1 MMKHLSTFN
10 QYLKYY
16 SSILTQSYHFFLI
29 IKTINH
35 SLLNVSDHT
44 LINMLRPERLALHPK
59 QEDLSFTPG
68 NKERTNSHKL
78 YFEFYMNAKDVHAH
92 IQKCNE
98 IVQDYSKKINIQC
111 CCIAWLTFHGHFHMS
126 ESTNGVADYCYTL
139 AVRRPA
145 PTSATEPKIN
155 FELTNVSLA
164 NNTDS
169 QSTNEMNFFLS
180 SFLSLLR
187 F

>member
-16 SSILTQSYHFFLI
+16 SSILIQSYHFFLI

-59 QEDLSFTPG
+59 QEDLSLIPG

-78 YFEFYMNAKDVHAH
+78 YFEFSMNAKDVHAH

-98 IVQDYSKKINIQC
+98 IVQDVLQENK
-111 CCIAWLTFHGHFHMS
+111 
-126 ESTNGVADYCYTL
+126 YTML
-139 AVRRPA
+139 
-145 PTSATEPKIN
+145 
-155 FELTNVSLA
+155 LYSLA
-164 NNTDS
+164 YIPRP
-169 QSTNEMNFFLS
+169 LS
-180 SFLSLLR
+180 HVR
-187 F
+187 KY

>member
-1 MMKHLSTFN
+1 MMKHLLTFN

-16 SSILTQSYHFFLI
+16 SSILIQFYHFFLI

-59 QEDLSFTPG
+59 QEDLSLIPG

-92 IQKCNE
+92 IEKCNE
-98 IVQDYSKKINIQC
+98 IVQDVLQENK
-111 CCIAWLTFHGHFHMS
+111 
-126 ESTNGVADYCYTL
+126 YTML
-139 AVRRPA
+139 
-145 PTSATEPKIN
+145 
-155 FELTNVSLA
+155 LYSLA
-164 NNTDS
+164 YIP
-169 QSTNEMNFFLS
+169 QPLS
-180 SFLSLLR
+180 HVR
-187 F
+187 KY